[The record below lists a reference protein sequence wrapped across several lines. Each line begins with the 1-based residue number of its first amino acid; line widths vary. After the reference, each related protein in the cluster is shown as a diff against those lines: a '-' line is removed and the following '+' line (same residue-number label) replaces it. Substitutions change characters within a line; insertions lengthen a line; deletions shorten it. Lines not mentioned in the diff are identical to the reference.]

1 MKHRRFISIPR
12 YRLVTQLKICLV
24 SILVSLGLGATSVAA
39 VDPPSLDLQ
48 NARLEMPS
56 LTPSDRSA
64 RLTSLIDGDFE
75 RHVVIRLQADLSEAD
90 RSELADGGIRLL
102 TCLGPR
108 VWIASIGVAAV
119 DAVPPEDVLSV
130 NDPVQL
136 AEVDSILR
144 RRHAAASGGAR

>member
-1 MKHRRFISIPR
+1 M
-12 YRLVTQLKICLV
+12 KICLLSIFV
-24 SILVSLGLGATSVAA
+24 SLVSLGLGATSVAA
-39 VDPPSLDLQ
+39 VDHPSLDLQ

-64 RLTSLIDGDFE
+64 LLTSLIDGDFE
-75 RHVVIRLQADLSEAD
+75 RHVVVRLQADLSEAD

-119 DAVPPEDVLSV
+119 DAV
-130 NDPVQL
+130 
-136 AEVDSILR
+136 
-144 RRHAAASGGAR
+144 ARPDGLLDG